1 MSLFTVET
9 DDRHVTTIKLNRP
22 EIHNAFNEEVIFEL
36 TTFFQSLSDSGA
48 TRLIVLAGEGK
59 SFCAGADLNW
69 MKKMKDYSTEENVKD
84 GQELRGLFEEMNN
97 CHVPI
102 IGKVH
107 GAALGGGAGLVS
119 VCDYVVAASNTKIG
133 FTEVKLGL
141 LPAVISP
148 YVVAKIGHSQ
158 ARAYFLS
165 GEIFD
170 AHKAYDL
177 GLVHRVCEASELDQV
192 VENQIDV
199 FLKAAPHAA
208 KEAKALCLKLKK
220 LPATEV
226 GDYTCQTIARIRV
239 GEEGQEGMTALLEKR
254 KPNWMEQSGD

>member
-1 MSLFTVET
+1 MSLFTVTT
-9 DDRHVTTIKLNRP
+9 DERHVTYVRLNRP
-22 EIHNAFNEEVIFEL
+22 EIHNAFNDAMIFEL
-36 TTFFQSLSDSGA
+36 TTFFQNLSDQGA
-48 TRLIVLAGEGK
+48 TRLIVLEGEGK

-69 MKKMKDYSTEENVKD
+69 MKKMKDYSQEENFKD
-84 GQELRGLFEEMNN
+84 SQELRGLFEAMNN

-119 VCDYVVAASNTKIG
+119 VCDYVVAAADTKIG

-148 YVVAKIGHSQ
+148 FVVAKIGHSN

-177 GLVHRVCEASELDQV
+177 GLVHRVCEASELDQT
-192 VENQIDV
+192 VENQVGV
-199 FLKAAPHAA
+199 FLKAAPIAA
-208 KEAKALCLKLKK
+208 KEAKALCLNINEMV
-220 LPATEV
+220 PSEV
-226 GDYTCQTIARIRV
+226 GDYTCKTIARIRI
-239 GEEGQEGMTALLEKR
+239 GDEGQEGMTALLEKR
-254 KPNWMEQSGD
+254 KPAWMEKTGE

>member
-1 MSLFTVET
+1 MSLFTVTT
-9 DDRHVTTIKLNRP
+9 DERHVTTIKLNRP
-22 EIHNAFNEEVIFEL
+22 EIHNAFNDEMIFEL
-36 TTFFQSLSDSGA
+36 TTFFQNLSDQGS
-48 TRLIVLAGEGK
+48 TRLIVLEGEGK

-69 MKKMKDYSTEENVKD
+69 MKKMKDYSQEENYKD
-84 GQELRGLFEEMNN
+84 SQELRGLFEAMNN
-97 CHVPI
+97 CHVPM

-119 VCDYVVAASNTKIG
+119 VCDFVIAVDNTKIG
-133 FTEVKLGL
+133 FTEAKLGL

-148 YVVAKIGHSQ
+148 FVVSKIGHSN

-177 GLVHRVCEASELDQV
+177 GLVHRVCSAEELDLA
-192 VENQIDV
+192 VENQVNI

-208 KEAKALCLKLKK
+208 KEAKALCHQIKR
-220 LPATEV
+220 LPLETV
-226 GDYTCQTIARIRV
+226 GDYTCQTISRIRI
-239 GEEGQEGMTALLEKR
+239 GDEAQEGMNALLSKR
-254 KPNWMEQSGD
+254 KPNWLEAVKE